1 MHTATSSS
9 STRTSSDSPLWNP
22 DLAPTPLSQRT
33 WSTYHIA
40 ALWIGMSVVITT
52 YTLASGLMQQGMTW
66 WQAMVTILLGNTIV
80 LVPMI
85 LNAHAG
91 TKYGVSFP
99 VLCRASFGVRGANV
113 PAILRALVA
122 CGWFGIQ
129 TWIGGLALN
138 TLLAAAWPAWARL
151 RRHHDLDLVR
161 RCSGWCRSRSS
172 SAASRASRSWRAGRR
187 RCSSAGGA
195 LLLMWAVRR
204 GGGLGHILAESSR
217 LQTAHV
223 PFWQLFPAALTAN
236 VGYWATLS
244 LNIPDFTR
252 YAHSQRSQAL
262 GQALGLP
269 ATMTAFA
276 FIGVAVTSA
285 TIVIFGEAI
294 WDPVALIARIGSPLV
309 IIFGAL
315 VVLIAQLTTN
325 MAANVV
331 SPANDFSS
339 LAPRRISYVT
349 GGLIT
354 AVLGIVMMPWK
365 LYADAAAYIFTWLV
379 GYSSLMG
386 AIGGVLIADY
396 WILRR
401 RQLSLGDLFK
411 VNGRYSY
418 SNGVNRRAIV
428 ALVVAVLPV
437 VPGFLRAATTPGGVV
452 SDPGFID
459 TLYTYAWFVTF
470 VLSGVVY
477 LGLMRWSTGDDGDT
491 GSQKRSNGDQRSKR
505 RRGSGWTASGPRGDR
520 SKAGA
525 SDRRWTHHPRALRA
539 PEHQSDSLRSLRC
552 FVFEIRYLRHLRSLD
567 AFELRSPRCLPGSA
581 SSPSA
586 TSTSSSTGRARSNSG
601 YGMRRHWAG
610 KASSTTTAG
619 SAASSR
625 RTSIRSSAPWT
636 RPARSPR

>member
-1 MHTATSSS
+1 
-9 STRTSSDSPLWNP
+9 
-22 DLAPTPLSQRT
+22 
-33 WSTYHIA
+33 
-40 ALWIGMSVVITT
+40 MSVVITT

-80 LVPMI
+80 LMPMI

-129 TWIGGLALN
+129 TWIGGAGAQH
-138 TLLAAAWPAWARL
+138 AARP
-151 RRHHDLDLVR
+151 RRGR
-161 RCSGWCRSRSS
+161 RGAASAASRSGS
-172 SAASRASRSWRAGRR
+172 AFAVFWLVQVAIISAASRASRSWRAGRR
-187 RCSSAGGA
+187 RCCWRAARCCWCGRCSAAAASGASSPS
-195 LLLMWAVRR
+195 RR
-204 GGGLGHILAESSR
+204 R

-252 YAHSQRSQAL
+252 YAQSQRSQAL

-294 WDPVALIARIGSPLV
+294 WDPVALIARIGNPPV
-309 IIFGAL
+309 IVFGAL
-315 VVLIAQLTTN
+315 VVLVAQLTTN

-354 AVLGIVMMPWK
+354 AVIGIVMMPWK
-365 LYADAAAYIFTWLV
+365 LYADAAAYIFTWLI

-386 AIGGVLIADY
+386 AIGGILIADY
-396 WILRR
+396 WILR
-401 RQLSLGDLFK
+401 G
-411 VNGRYSY
+411 
-418 SNGVNRRAIV
+418 
-428 ALVVAVLPV
+428 
-437 VPGFLRAATTPGGVV
+437 RAA
-452 SDPGFID
+452 
-459 TLYTYAWFVTF
+459 
-470 VLSGVVY
+470 
-477 LGLMRWSTGDDGDT
+477 
-491 GSQKRSNGDQRSKR
+491 
-505 RRGSGWTASGPRGDR
+505 
-520 SKAGA
+520 GA
-525 SDRRWTHHPRALRA
+525 RAT
-539 PEHQSDSLRSLRC
+539 C
-552 FVFEIRYLRHLRSLD
+552 
-567 AFELRSPRCLPGSA
+567 
-581 SSPSA
+581 SS
-586 TSTSSSTGRARSNSG
+586 
-601 YGMRRHWAG
+601 
-610 KASSTTTAG
+610 
-619 SAASSR
+619 
-625 RTSIRSSAPWT
+625 
-636 RPARSPR
+636 